1 MVKIKELEK
10 EGKNKIWTR
19 LLKNSFAPLLMGK
32 FDFVVG
38 NPPWVR
44 WSYLP
49 EGYRDATLKLWKD
62 YGLFSLSGMD
72 ARLGAG
78 EKAFSMLFTYVA
90 ADRYLKKG
98 EKLAFLITHS
108 KIQGSFLYPLN
119 PIITSISILIH
130 CYGVTQQNTPTF
142 SQILP
147 TIALFSF

>member
-1 MVKIKELEK
+1 LASLTELYAKIEELEK

-44 WSYLP
+44 WGYLP
-49 EGYRDATLKLWKD
+49 EGYRDATLKLWKE

-72 ARLGAG
+72 VRLGAG
-78 EKAFSMLFTYVA
+78 EKGFSMLFTYVA

-98 EKLAFLITHS
+98 KKLAFLITQEVF
-108 KIQGSFLYPLN
+108 KTKGAGEGFRRFK
-119 PIITSISILIH
+119 
-130 CYGVTQQNTPTF
+130 VKNTPVKVVKYEIEF
-142 SQILP
+142 GDFLC
-147 TIALFSF
+147 